1 MNEKPPEGPLVC
13 VDEHL
18 IGHVAVG
25 LTSGALGSVG
35 INSWRSVNPIKPDA
49 GDGRWV
55 CLLGRAIKAV

>member
-25 LTSGALGSVG
+25 LTSGPWGQMGST
-35 INSWRSVNPIKPDA
+35 A
-49 GDGRWV
+49 GD
-55 CLLGRAIKAV
+55 L